1 MSVFRSHDTCCMCS
15 WADHRKTHHKITHF
29 NIQIYETNFCI
40 FFKINKIE
48 WSNSYI
54 LRYLC
59 FFYFSP
65 FRTIVRFMAMDG
77 SKYVPIAWEVF
88 LVNEYLKAGWE
99 WGSGLEF
106 ISFSSL
112 YGSCHRVL
120 KVFHQ
125 SQEVEEPWGFQ
136 VFLFALK
143 IDTFSCCSEDG
154 EACNYIPPC
163 KKIKH
168 VCKIIGFYAQ
178 SLFREFQTA

>member
-1 MSVFRSHDTCCMCS
+1 MIHAACALGRTTEKLISKLLTLTFKSLRQT
-15 WADHRKTHHKITHF
+15 
-29 NIQIYETNFCI
+29 FCI
-40 FFKINKIE
+40 FFFKINKIE

-59 FFYFSP
+59 FFFYFSP

-77 SKYVPIAWEVF
+77 SKYVPIAREVF
-88 LVNEYLKAGWE
+88 WVNEYLKAGWE

-143 IDTFSCCSEDG
+143 IDTFSCSEDG